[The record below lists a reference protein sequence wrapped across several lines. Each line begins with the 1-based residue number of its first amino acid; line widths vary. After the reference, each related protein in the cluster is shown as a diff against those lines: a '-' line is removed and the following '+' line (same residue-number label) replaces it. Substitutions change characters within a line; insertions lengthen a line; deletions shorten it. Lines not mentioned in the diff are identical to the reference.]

1 MGNITGS
8 AAQFVGVGDNG
19 KVQSASSPAIHHSV
33 ISLQSVK
40 EDSVLTDHENDLTEE
55 PEQQDTSE
63 SFAKVSVT
71 IIIRFVFCY
80 TFLLVIIVLHNL
92 WY

>member
-1 MGNITGS
+1 MGTVTGS
-8 AAQFVGVGDNG
+8 AAQFVGVGDNS

-33 ISLQSVK
+33 TSLQSVK

-71 IIIRFVFCY
+71 IIIRSVFCY
-80 TFLLVIIVLHNL
+80 MFLPIIIVLHNL
-92 WY
+92 

>member
-1 MGNITGS
+1 MGDIAGS

-19 KVQSASSPAIHHSV
+19 KVQSASSPAIHQSV

-40 EDSVLTDHENDLTEE
+40 EDSVLTDNENDLPEE

-71 IIIRFVFCY
+71 IIIGSVFCY
-80 TFLLVIIVLHNL
+80 TFLPVIIVLHNL
-92 WY
+92 